1 MDLSLSPS
9 LPIAAPGLWTLR
21 SSHAVRNRK
30 QTERE
35 REARDGGREGGHYP
49 GIKWDHRRRR
59 RGLSVS
65 EPMGFVSFAREL
77 TPPHTAQV
85 SE

>member
-35 REARDGGREGGHYP
+35 RERERRGTEGGREGIIRALS
-49 GIKWDHRRRR
+49 GII
-59 RGLSVS
+59 GAGGAGYLSLS
-65 EPMGFVSFAREL
+65 RWGSFRL
-77 TPPHTAQV
+77 LGN
-85 SE
+85 